1 MMKQYTK
8 YAEGFKRTL
17 VDEFLVEYR
26 SSGLYASAF
35 ARRKGVNESTFL
47 GWLETLDGD
56 REYPRKLPGA
66 RKKAPR
72 LVEIARSQPGAA
84 PDQGV
89 SIDWHGGTIR
99 CAVGQLAHVLAAIK
113 GAL

>member
-1 MMKQYTK
+1 MIKQYTK

-17 VDEFLVEYR
+17 VDEFLV
-26 SSGLYASAF
+26 
-35 ARRKGVNESTFL
+35 
-47 GWLETLDGD
+47 
-56 REYPRKLPGA
+56 EYPRKLPGA

>member
-8 YAEGFKRTL
+8 YAEEFKRTL
-17 VDEFLVEYR
+17 VDEFLAEYR
-26 SSGLYASAF
+26 SSGQYASAF

-66 RKKAPR
+66 RKRATR
-72 LVEIARSQPGAA
+72 LVEIARPQPSAA

-99 CAVGQLAHVLAAIK
+99 CAVGQLAHVLGAIK

>member
-1 MMKQYTK
+1 MKQYTK

-72 LVEIARSQPGAA
+72 IECNFLISQERLFP
-84 PDQGV
+84 Q
-89 SIDWHGGTIR
+89 I
-99 CAVGQLAHVLAAIK
+99 CFAV
-113 GAL
+113 